1 MSNKEPSPAF
11 IQMLK
16 KLAEQGEVGVTEV
29 RITNEQIAAAGGVGK
44 AVKAAIEKAVK
55 EYSQNKTG
63 ETTPGQA
70 QSQSQ
75 SQTNQPEP
83 AKTCCGECQQA
94 DEEVAKVLDTLEE
107 FLGANGTDLHPALN
121 NLTPTDC
128 LDLLKIHEIGGKM
141 FVEGSTEDTTPEST
155 AVYFIST
162 LLHLLDAFNNRN
174 ESAKSEE

>member
-16 KLAEQGEVGVTEV
+16 KLSEQGKVGVTEV
-29 RITNEQIAAAGGVGK
+29 RITNEQIVAAGGVGK
-44 AVKAAIEKAVK
+44 AVKAAIEKAIEESGQK
-55 EYSQNKTG
+55 KTG

-70 QSQSQ
+70 QSDKSEQ
-75 SQTNQPEP
+75 E
-83 AKTCCGECQQA
+83 KTCCGHCQQG